1 MQIKN
6 ILVVAKTEKQN
17 NMQEYIYEETKYIKR
32 QDLKDFNDLL
42 LHHEFA
48 PEDILD
54 EVEFNI
60 VFQYLLNLTIKAP
73 DFLPPYEYAFRMI
86 GQMEQD
92 KDILDLESD
101 LEQRWFKACEKIA
114 HREDI
119 YSKHVPWGFLEN
131 RPLIRGLFNK
141 ANNLWKAGK
150 LKQANEL
157 FSKILKT
164 NENDN
169 IGARYSV
176 KATGEGMSF
185 NEFEERFT
193 QEDESGSYFKNEE
206 LWEWYGE

>member
-1 MQIKN
+1 
-6 ILVVAKTEKQN
+6 
-17 NMQEYIYEETKYIKR
+17 MQEFIYDETKYIKR
-32 QDLKDFNDLL
+32 QDLKDFNDLML
-42 LHHEFA
+42 QHEFA

-60 VFQYLLNLTIKAP
+60 VFQYLVNLTIKAP

-101 LEQRWFKACEKIA
+101 LEKRWFNVCEKIA
-114 HREDI
+114 QKEDVFN
-119 YSKHVPWGFLEN
+119 KTVEWGFLEN

-141 ANNLWKAGK
+141 ANRFWEAG
-150 LKQANEL
+150 QFNEAHEL
-157 FSKILKT
+157 FSKIYKT

-176 KATGEGMSF
+176 KATAEGMSLK
-185 NEFEERFT
+185 EFEMRFT
-193 QEDESGSYFKNEE
+193 TDDGTGYRASE
-206 LWEWYGE
+206 LWEWYGEEN